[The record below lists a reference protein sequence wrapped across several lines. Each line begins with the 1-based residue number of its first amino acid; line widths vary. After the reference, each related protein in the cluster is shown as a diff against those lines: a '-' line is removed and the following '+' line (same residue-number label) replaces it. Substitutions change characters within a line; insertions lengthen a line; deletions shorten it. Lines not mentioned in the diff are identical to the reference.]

1 MSEARA
7 ISRGTS
13 PTLGRPEAAALI
25 WQWQAKAEAAESPSW
40 RRARIRGAFQASAG
54 AIAGS
59 IMLWFGLTLMAR
71 GVFTLATILL
81 LSSLLSPG
89 GAYAFLER
97 LFAAIAGRMGDGLMW
112 LLMVPTYYLFFMP
125 FGQLFRR
132 GRNDRLKRFL
142 QPDAD
147 TYWEPHEGPTSAS
160 TSRLDQY

>member
-7 ISRGTS
+7 IGRGTS
-13 PTLGRPEAAALI
+13 STPGRPEAAALI
-25 WQWQAKAEAAESPSW
+25 WQWQAKAKAAESPSW
-40 RRARIRGAFQASAG
+40 GRARIRGALQASAG

-59 IMLWFGLTLMAR
+59 IMLWFELTLMAR

-81 LSSLLSPG
+81 LSSQFSPG

-97 LFAAIAGRMGDGLMW
+97 LFGAVAGRMGDGLMW

-125 FGQLFRR
+125 FGLMFRR

-142 QPDAD
+142 QPDSD
-147 TYWEPHEGPTSAS
+147 TYWEAHEGPTSAS